1 MPNCFV
7 IQPFDSGKFDKRYTD
22 VYEPA
27 IADAGL
33 EAYRVDRDPAIAV
46 PIEGI
51 EEGIRAATICL
62 ADITTDNPNVWYE
75 LGYAFAA
82 NRQVVMVCSD
92 ERAGG
97 RFPFDIQH
105 RTVLTYKA
113 EAPSDFTNLRR
124 SITERIKALLG
135 KAETLQQIAD
145 AQQVA
150 PQHGLTQPELTV
162 LAVLAGETSL
172 PGSIAS
178 LWSLKNDVERA
189 GLTPIGFSLGF
200 RRLAFKDMISSFEV
214 EDDRGESYTGV
225 RLTEQGWEWIERN
238 ETLFSLRRREATPDD
253 DIPF

>member
-1 MPNCFV
+1 MPTCFV

-27 IADAGL
+27 ITDADL

-51 EEGIRAATICL
+51 EGGIREATICL

-92 ERAGG
+92 ERPGG

-105 RTVLTYKA
+105 RAVLTYKA
-113 EAPSDFTNLRR
+113 EAPSDFINLRR
-124 SITERIKALLG
+124 SITERIKALLS
-135 KAETLQQIAD
+135 KAQTLQQIAY

-172 PGSIAS
+172 PGTITS

-189 GLTPIGFSLGF
+189 GLTPIGFSLGY
-200 RRLAFKDMISSFEV
+200 RRLVSKDLICSFGA
-214 EDDRGESYTGV
+214 EDDRGESYTGT
-225 RLTEQGWEWIERN
+225 RLTDQGWEWVESN
-238 ETLFSLRRREATPDD
+238 ETLFNLRRREATPDD
-253 DIPF
+253 DILF